1 MTAPVIHQPDAP
13 SAAFF
18 AGLGDGRI
26 LLQRCRA
33 CGMVLLGVRQ
43 CVSCGATEFDAVE
56 ASGAAA
62 IVTFTRIHI
71 AYHPHF
77 RDHVPY
83 DAGVVRLAEGP
94 GIYCRIDAGGAPLS
108 IGDRGHVAIVDLGE
122 GQCGLQF
129 NRQ

>member
-18 AGLGDGRI
+18 AGLAAGRI
-26 LLQRCRA
+26 MLQRCGG
-33 CGMVLLGVRQ
+33 CGAVLLGVRQ
-43 CVSCGATEFDAVE
+43 CPSCGATGFDAVE
-56 ASGAAA
+56 ASGAAT

-77 RDHVPY
+77 RDRIPY
-83 DAGVVRLAEGP
+83 AAGVVRLAEGP
-94 GIYCRIDAGGAPLS
+94 SLYCRIEGAGAPLS
-108 IGDRGHVAIVDLGE
+108 IGDRGHVSVIDLGE
-122 GQCGLQF
+122 GQSGLQF